1 MHGGLPRRHW
11 LAWAAAGVGSL
22 ALGAPARAQS
32 DGLPPAQRIT
42 LFGASIRYFELGQA
56 GDKPTLVL
64 LHGLGSSAQGD
75 WGRVM
80 PALARSHHV
89 LALDQLGF
97 GESDKPAI
105 TYGIQTWVDF
115 LGEFLREKR
124 VSGGFTL
131 MGESLGGWI
140 AAQYTLQALRG
151 EAVGPS
157 FLLPRPAKL
166 VLCNAA
172 GFRETQAGLNRPPA
186 GPGSGASLAAQK
198 DILARVFHA
207 PSFHTDASIRGGMA
221 WSLSKGDSATI
232 ASVQANSGLAREVV
246 DGLLGGISIP
256 TLVVWGQHDRLIP
269 LALGER
275 FAREIPGARLVV
287 VPDTGHAPMIE
298 TPEAFLAA
306 VQPFLR

>member
-1 MHGGLPRRHW
+1 MGALQRRHW
-11 LAWAAAGVGSL
+11 LLLAAAAACEPSW
-22 ALGAPARAQS
+22 AQP
-32 DGLPPAQRIT
+32 DGLPPAQTIS
-42 LFGASIRYFELGQA
+42 LFGANIRYFELGQR

-64 LHGLGSSAQGD
+64 LHGLGSSARGD
-75 WGRVM
+75 WGQVM
-80 PALARSHHV
+80 PALARTHHV

-105 TYGIQTWVDF
+105 TYGIQIWVDF
-115 LGEFLREKR
+115 LGEFLREKT
-124 VSGGFTL
+124 VAGGFTL

-151 EAVGPS
+151 EVVGPS
-157 FLLPRPAKL
+157 FMLPRPGRL

-172 GFRETQAGLNRPPA
+172 GFRETQSGLNRPPP

-198 DILARVFHA
+198 DILSRVFHA
-207 PSFHTDASIRGGMA
+207 PKFHDDAAIRGGMA
-221 WSLSKGDSATI
+221 WSLAKGDSATI
-232 ASVQANSGLAREVV
+232 ASVQGNTGLAREVL
-246 DGLLGGISIP
+246 DGQLGGISIP

-298 TPEAFLAA
+298 SPEAFLLA